1 MKTSCMRQTVIGIF
15 FTLLLG
21 ACSSDS
27 GGGGGGFIPTFN
39 ATWAVDGTD
48 GAYRMDL
55 QPNEANKN
63 VEMGVFNGEEQHDND
78 PDLDG
83 NPLSGSFNGKNIEYT
98 IQRDNHNSVTFTGKM
113 IPVNEES
120 GQIIRIELSSSEG
133 NIVLVPL

>member
-1 MKTSCMRQTVIGIF
+1 MKTSCVLQTALGIF
-15 FTLLLG
+15 FTLIMG

-27 GGGGGGFIPTFN
+27 GAGGGGFIPTFN

-63 VEMGVFNGEEQHDND
+63 VESGVFNGEEQHDND
-78 PDLDG
+78 DDLDG
-83 NPLSGSFNGKNIEYT
+83 NPLSGSFNGLSIEYT
-98 IQRDNHNSVTFTGKM
+98 IQRANHNSVKYTGKM
-113 IPVNEES
+113 IPISDENHT
-120 GQIIRIELSSSEG
+120 IIRIDLSSSEG

>member
-1 MKTSCMRQTVIGIF
+1 MKTSKMLMSIATIF
-15 FTLLLG
+15 FFVIIG
-21 ACSSDS
+21 CSS
-27 GGGGGGFIPTFN
+27 GGGEGGAFIPTFN
-39 ATWAVDGTD
+39 ATWAVEGTN

-63 VEMGVFNGEEQHDND
+63 VEMGVFPGEEQHDND
-78 PDLDG
+78 PDRDG
-83 NPLSGSFNGKNIEYT
+83 NPLTGSFNGRNIEYT
-98 IQRDNHNSVTFTGKM
+98 IQRGNHNNVKYSGIM

>member
-1 MKTSCMRQTVIGIF
+1 MKTSCVLQTALGIF
-15 FTLLLG
+15 FTLILG

-27 GGGGGGFIPTFN
+27 AGGGGGFIPTFN

-63 VEMGVFNGEEQHDND
+63 VESGVFNGEEQHDNND
-78 PDLDG
+78 DLDG
-83 NPLSGSFNGKNIEYT
+83 NPLSGSFDGRSIEYT
-98 IQRDNHNSVTFTGKM
+98 IQRPGNKKVQFKGTM
-113 IPVNEES
+113 IPVSDDN
-120 GQIIRIELSSSEG
+120 QTIIRIDLSSSEG